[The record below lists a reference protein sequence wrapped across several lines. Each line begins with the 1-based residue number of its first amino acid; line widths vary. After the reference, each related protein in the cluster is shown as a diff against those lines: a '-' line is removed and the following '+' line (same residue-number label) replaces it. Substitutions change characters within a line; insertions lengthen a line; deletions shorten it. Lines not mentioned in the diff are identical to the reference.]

1 MFEELKQRALRITEA
16 LYRTTDLF
24 SDVEPLKWSLRQG
37 ALDILTSVSLLE
49 SSGYDKAHEVSKLE
63 VFIKNIFLK
72 LELAASGTFIS
83 KMNFEVLRR
92 EYGILLDNTVSIK
105 DSYQKLLD
113 SIASLDETTESGRVL
128 DKKPV
133 KVVAPANSAIS
144 DNADDA
150 PAKSDKPAEPL
161 AVAIGNGHRQ
171 EFILS
176 SLKQKGQVGIG
187 DLARALAGAG
197 FGVSEK
203 TVQRELNSL
212 VASGAVKQEGEKR
225 WRRYFI

>member
-1 MFEELKQRALRITEA
+1 MFEELKQKALRITEA

-24 SDVEPLKWSLRQG
+24 SDAEPLKWSLRQG
-37 ALDILTSVSLLE
+37 ALDILNSVSLLE
-49 SSGYDKAHEVSKLE
+49 SVGYEKAREVSRLE
-63 VFIKNIFLK
+63 VLIKNTFLK

-92 EYGILLDNTVSIK
+92 EYGALLDSIMSLK

-113 SIASLDETTESGRVL
+113 SI
-128 DKKPV
+128 
-133 KVVAPANSAIS
+133 IS
-144 DNADDA
+144 DQAATIPGKQENNLISDKVAD
-150 PAKSDKPAEPL
+150 KSDKPIEAL
-161 AVAIGNGHRQ
+161 SSFSVSGNGHRQ
-171 EFILS
+171 EFLLS
-176 SLKQKGQVGIG
+176 TLKDKGQASIS
-187 DLARALAGAG
+187 DLAKALTGAG

-212 VASGAVKQEGEKR
+212 VASGTVKQEGEKR